1 LIVDL
6 VANLMTNL
14 FSPAVS
20 FKRSSSASIKIM
32 DESSRILSLM
42 TLTWSI
48 PFVLNIFLLFF
59 ATAACEIIGCF
70 LPYLCL
76 RKGGS
81 LWLLLPAA
89 MCLALFVWL
98 LALHPAASGRVY
110 AAYGGVYVVT
120 ALVWLRVV
128 DGIRLS
134 AYDLVGAGVVL
145 AGVAIITAGWHT
157 ASSP

>member
-1 LIVDL
+1 
-6 VANLMTNL
+6 
-14 FSPAVS
+14 
-20 FKRSSSASIKIM
+20 
-32 DESSRILSLM
+32 
-42 TLTWSI
+42 
-48 PFVLNIFLLFF
+48 
-59 ATAACEIIGCF
+59 
-70 LPYLCL
+70 
-76 RKGGS
+76 
-81 LWLLLPAA
+81 

-98 LALHPAASGRVY
+98 LTLHPAASGRVY

-157 ASSP
+157 VSSP